1 MICSVSTKAT
11 KSLCST
17 YKNYKNHVKDGLCPT
32 EKQYAHLS
40 QDCAAWRSMH
50 SDFIFV
56 SERCHIGGN
65 LFAVGGGVQSMC
77 NYMET
82 VVDMVQCFL

>member
-1 MICSVSTKAT
+1 MDTSVRIVS
-11 KSLCST
+11 
-17 YKNYKNHVKDGLCPT
+17 
-32 EKQYAHLS
+32 
-40 QDCAAWRSMH
+40 AAWRSMH

-56 SERCHIGGN
+56 SERCSTGGN